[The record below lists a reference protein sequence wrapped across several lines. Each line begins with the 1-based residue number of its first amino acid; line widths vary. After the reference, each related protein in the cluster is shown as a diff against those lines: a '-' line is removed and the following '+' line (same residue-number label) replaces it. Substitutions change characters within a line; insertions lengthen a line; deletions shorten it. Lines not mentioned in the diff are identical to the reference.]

1 MVLSKNGDTY
11 TNFTISMENKEIERH
26 EIEFE
31 LQTQNMLS
39 LSHTRIGWYKNI
51 RTLVRQL
58 YLYLWLIYFLLGALV

>member
-11 TNFTISMENKEIERH
+11 TSFTITMENKEIID

-39 LSHTRIGWYKNI
+39 LSHTRK
-51 RTLVRQL
+51 
-58 YLYLWLIYFLLGALV
+58 